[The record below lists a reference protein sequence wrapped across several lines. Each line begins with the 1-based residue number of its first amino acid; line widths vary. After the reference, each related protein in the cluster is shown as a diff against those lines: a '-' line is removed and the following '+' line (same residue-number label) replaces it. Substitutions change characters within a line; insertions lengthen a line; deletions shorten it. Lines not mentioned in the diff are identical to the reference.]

1 MRADPDFL
9 KETMKFQ
16 YEERTLPIPDV
27 QWNNQPDPIYHFF
40 EELPSG
46 IAPSLKVFK
55 KLNR

>member
-1 MRADPDFL
+1 
-9 KETMKFQ
+9 MKFQ
-16 YEERTLPIPDV
+16 YEEKTLPIPDV